1 MDELFLKNVTCL
13 ACGNNFKTSK
23 VRRSRYIVSKVD
35 TDFCTYYKGENP
47 LFYNVNICPFCG
59 YGFTENF
66 TEPGEKSKEAIQNK
80 IFKFTIDFSGKRSID
95 LAILSYRRALDC
107 ALLQKGKNI
116 LLAGLSLHTAWLY
129 RFLGEEEPEK
139 KYIIESLNYYKE
151 AFEKDADIGN
161 IAGTLYVMGDLNRRL
176 GNDREAILYFTK
188 IINDKSIN
196 DAGIIR
202 MARERW
208 QDMRGTN

>member
-1 MDELFLKNVTCL
+1 MDDLFLKNVTCL
-13 ACGNNFKTSK
+13 VCGNNFKTSK
-23 VRRSRYIVSKVD
+23 VRRSRYVVSKVD

-66 TEPGEKSKEAIQNK
+66 AEPGESSKEAIQNK
-80 IFKFTIDFSGKRSID
+80 IFKFNIDFSGKRSVD
-95 LAILSYRRALDC
+95 LAILAYRRAIDC

-116 LLAGLSLHTAWLY
+116 LLAGLSLHMAWLY
-129 RFLGEEEPEK
+129 RFLGEEEPER
-139 KYIIESLNYYKE
+139 KYMAESLHYYKE
-151 AFEKDADIGN
+151 AFEKDAEIGN
-161 IAGTLYVMGDLNRRL
+161 LATTLYIMGDLNRRL

-188 IINDKSIN
+188 IINDKSIT

-208 QDMRGTN
+208 QDMRGTK